1 MKVIG
6 ENKKEY
12 IITATKDEIANLQG
26 LYDQYNKE
34 FRIEVGDDINIH
46 EFYVMAREAKFL
58 HIHSGR
64 MKEAVE
70 CINKATSIIDFVT
83 KNAESEE

>member
-6 ENKKEY
+6 ENKEGY

-26 LYDQYNKE
+26 LYSHYNEK
-34 FRIEVGDDINIH
+34 FKVNVGDDINIQA
-46 EFYVMAREAKFL
+46 FYEMGSEAKLL
-58 HIHSGR
+58 HIHSER
-64 MKEAVE
+64 MKEAVK

-83 KNAESEE
+83 KDAESED